1 MNAKIGVKVRLKIWT
16 ARCVHRDRQN
26 LFTAK
31 AWLHG
36 CVFTQLEKDRKI
48 ANRYCVHG
56 FTSHVMFSL
65 CLEILRLD
73 SSVTTV
79 QKYYGF
85 MWTKC
90 PVKFFNQLKIR
101 PVPCERNLKGEANIT
116 SWPLLHLIVIFLRN
130 LPKKLFY
137 LFHWKWLGYKKM
149 WNTIE
154 QFWYIQIHTW
164 GTTMNNTFLLFYSP
178 KVWLL
183 IYWNWSLFAS
193 FTVNLPNVEMQ
204 AS

>member
-1 MNAKIGVKVRLKIWT
+1 MRVYSAGKRQENSKQTLRTWVYESCYFLSLLGNITARQFRNNSAKIL
-16 ARCVHRDRQN
+16 N
-26 LFTAK
+26 
-31 AWLHG
+31 
-36 CVFTQLEKDRKI
+36 
-48 ANRYCVHG
+48 G
-56 FTSHVMFSL
+56 FV
-65 CLEILRLD
+65 
-73 SSVTTV
+73 
-79 QKYYGF
+79 
-85 MWTKC
+85 WTKC

-101 PVPCERNLKGEANIT
+101 PAPYERNLKGEANIT

-164 GTTMNNTFLLFYSP
+164 GTTMNNTFLAFYSP
-178 KVWLL
+178 KVLSRTL
-183 IYWNWSLFAS
+183 IYWLWSLFAS
-193 FTVNLPNVEMQ
+193 FTANLPNVEMQ